1 MKITS
6 HEVIV
11 VNVPMEAALMGRTE
25 SPHTILRLRTEDGIE
40 GIGWAFMFG
49 AMGPAL
55 AKALDGVAELL
66 HGEDPMLREHID
78 GIVDAATSGSGP
90 GMSHYVRAVIN
101 FAVWD
106 ITGKALGQPVWKLL
120 GGAHAES
127 VTTYASGWLWRD
139 YDLDAL
145 DKTAGELVERG
156 FTSMKFRC
164 GAEAKMSDEAERAR
178 VMRNSVGEDIT
189 IMVDINQGWDIP
201 RAMEGARHFEAQNVY
216 WLEDPID
223 YRDVQGYSQLVN
235 ATDIAITHGEYNY
248 GYEPFGPIADHRA
261 ADIFMIDAHHV
272 GGIDAWKR
280 AADIAT
286 SAFRPFVTHLS
297 PEIAVHL
304 AAGINGVKTVEFMPW
319 SFNLWEKPMEINAEG
334 ELIVPQEPG
343 LGVTLNE
350 DLVKSNRMDV

>member
-6 HEVIV
+6 HEVLV
-11 VNVPMEAALMGRTE
+11 VNVPMDAPLMGRTS
-25 SPHTILRLRTEDGIE
+25 SPHIILKLRTDDGIE
-40 GIGWAFMFG
+40 GIGWAFLG
-49 AMGPAL
+49 GPMGDGL
-55 AKALDGVAELL
+55 VKALDSMAELL
-66 HGEDPMLREHID
+66 HGEDPTMREQID
-78 GIVDAATSGSGP
+78 RIVDAATFGSGP
-90 GMSHYVRAVIN
+90 GLSHYVRAVIN

-106 ITGKALGQPVWKLL
+106 ITGKSVGQPVWKLL

-139 YDLDAL
+139 YDLNAL
-145 DKTAGELVERG
+145 EKTAGELVERG

-164 GAEAKMSDEAERAR
+164 GAEARMSDEAERAR
-178 VMRNSVGEDIT
+178 VMRAAVGDDIT
-189 IMVDINQGWDIP
+189 LMVDINQGWDIP
-201 RAMEGARHFEAQNVY
+201 RAIEGARHFEAQNVY

-223 YRDVQGYSQLVN
+223 HRDVQGYTQLVN

-272 GGIDAWKR
+272 GGIDAWKK
-280 AADIAT
+280 AADIAIA
-286 SAFRPFVTHLS
+286 AFRPFVTHLS

-319 SFNLWEKPMEINAEG
+319 SFNLWENPMEINAAG
-334 ELIVPQEPG
+334 ELIVPQGPG

-350 DLVKSNRMDV
+350 DLVKSNRTDA